1 MIILLSLCT
10 GASEHGCQQAGG
22 TVAQR
27 LEIAGWLVEL
37 EAQAVYERTCKYFQS
52 YTNVLCHN
60 IVAMLGHQYGDR
72 EDIPY

>member
-27 LEIAGWLVEL
+27 LEKAGWLVEL
-37 EAQAVYERTCKYFQS
+37 EAQAEYERACKYFQS
-52 YTNVLCHN
+52 Y
-60 IVAMLGHQYGDR
+60 
-72 EDIPY
+72 